1 MTLIQTNVALNS
13 GNSGGPLINQYGQVV
28 GINTIKMMSE
38 FSNIEGLGFA
48 IPTQAI
54 RRVVNQLLTDGE
66 IPPEPLLGIT
76 VDMMGT
82 LLPDGRVG
90 ARIHSVSEGS
100 AGDRAGLQADDIIV
114 EAGGQEIR
122 GSGDVLRVRK
132 NYQVGDEMPMTVW
145 RDGEYLEVVLDL
157 QEAAG

>member
-1 MTLIQTNVALNS
+1 MYLLQTSAAINYGS
-13 GNSGGPLINQYGQVV
+13 SGGALLNDRGQVV
-28 GINTIKMMSE
+28 GVTTIKIVADDGSA
-38 FSNIEGLGFA
+38 EGLGFA

-82 LLPDGRVG
+82 LLPDGSVG

-100 AGDRAGLQADDIIV
+100 AGDRAGLQADDVIV
-114 EAGGQEIR
+114 SAGGEDVR
-122 GSGDVLRVRK
+122 GSSDVLRVRK